1 MGLDAREDLSG
12 LSQEDQ
18 TRRIQIKGEIAHLA
32 SLEEISWRQ
41 KSRILFVK
49 EGDNNTRF
57 FHLVANSHRRTNY
70 IWGIEVDG
78 VLYEDEEE
86 VWPKVV
92 LFYKSLYI
100 ESDTWR
106 PSMDGLEFASI
117 KDDERLDLERDFSK
131 EEVVKVLQEMEG
143 DKALGLDGFTM
154 AFFKKKLEC
163 SGNRCHGLL

>member
-1 MGLDAREDLSG
+1 M
-12 LSQEDQ
+12 
-18 TRRIQIKGEIAHLA
+18 
-32 SLEEISWRQ
+32 
-41 KSRILFVK
+41 
-49 EGDNNTRF
+49 
-57 FHLVANSHRRTNY
+57 
-70 IWGIEVDG
+70 DG

-86 VWPKVV
+86 VWLKVV
-92 LFYKSLYI
+92 LFYQSLYI

-117 KDDERLDLERDFSK
+117 EDDERLDLERDFSK

-154 AFFKKKLEC
+154 AFFSKMLEC